1 MPRPELMGGLRE
13 QGKPCRVTGGRDT
26 EGRCHSITEDGR
38 SPREGEGSP
47 PLRPRTPREY
57 VLRVRVWVLLSP
69 AHGPKPSSSPTARG
83 PRGLTANVP
92 KGRLTPGG
100 KRRGEGKRMRSQ
112 EGGTGEEG
120 AVGLE
125 VRPGSQP
132 PECEHEDHAAP
143 QAAGRENCRG
153 GREGRT
159 FPKQRPHRR
168 LRAAPRRSLPR

>member
-1 MPRPELMGGLRE
+1 MDIQHLGAMCQAEEERVPRPELMGGLRE

-47 PLRPRTPREY
+47 PLRPGTPREY

-69 AHGPKPSSSPTARG
+69 AHRPKPSSSPTARG

-132 PECEHEDHAAP
+132 PRV
-143 QAAGRENCRG
+143 QA
-153 GREGRT
+153 
-159 FPKQRPHRR
+159 
-168 LRAAPRRSLPR
+168 

>member
-1 MPRPELMGGLRE
+1 MDIQLLGAMCQAEEERVPRPELMGGLRE

-26 EGRCHSITEDGR
+26 EGRCHSITEDGC

-47 PLRPRTPREY
+47 PLRPGTPREY

-83 PRGLTANVP
+83 PRGLTANVL

-132 PECEHEDHAAP
+132 P
-143 QAAGRENCRG
+143 RV
-153 GREGRT
+153 
-159 FPKQRPHRR
+159 
-168 LRAAPRRSLPR
+168 RA